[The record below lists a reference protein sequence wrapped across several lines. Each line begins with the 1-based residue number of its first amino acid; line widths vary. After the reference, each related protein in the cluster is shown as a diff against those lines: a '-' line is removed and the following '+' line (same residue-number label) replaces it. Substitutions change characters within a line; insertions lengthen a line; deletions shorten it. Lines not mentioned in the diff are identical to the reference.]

1 MKTPP
6 PDDHRRA
13 ACCGPVQV
21 RELLARVAGHH
32 RSLAR
37 YFHELACANGDPV
50 SSFATLARWRHASV
64 AANLEHYAHDGS
76 CRELESWLRD
86 VPDGRVVELLDA
98 APEFDATTE
107 AVVDYA
113 LELEGAFARVFD
125 QLQANISVGGLQE
138 IIANL
143 AILERGVALRLNSA
157 RLELGYG

>member
-6 PDDHRRA
+6 SDDRRRA

-21 RELLARVAGHH
+21 RELLARVAGYH

-37 YFHELACANGDPV
+37 YFHELACANVDPV

-64 AANLEHYAHDGS
+64 ASNLEHYADDSG

-86 VPDGRVVELLDA
+86 VPDGAVLELLDA
-98 APEFDATTE
+98 APELDAPTD

-113 LELEGAFARVFD
+113 LELEGAFGRVFD
-125 QLQANISVGGLQE
+125 QLQAMVSVAGLRD

-143 AILERGVALRLNSA
+143 AMLEHGVAMRLNAA
-157 RLELGYG
+157 RLELGHG